1 MNISFSGCGERNGT
15 PKRAGKEQSYHKKT
29 LHKLQRVRGTF
40 FFARNKGR
48 FLGMRAS
55 MPQYC
60 TCLLKNRPPLGST
73 TPDDQGIYS
82 KVTLKQNFTK
92 QLAQP
97 NFGNLFSFSGWYV
110 LGCSLKFRHCVTNKR
125 VTGVH
130 GFGACELLG
139 SRRTVDTPFTLMKW

>member
-1 MNISFSGCGERNGT
+1 MWGKKWNPKTSWEKNNITTRKLYTNFRGSG
-15 PKRAGKEQSYHKKT
+15 KR
-29 LHKLQRVRGTF
+29 F
-40 FFARNKGR
+40 FFARSKGR

-110 LGCSLKFRHCVTNKR
+110 LGCSLKFRPCVTNK
-125 VTGVH
+125 T
-130 GFGACELLG
+130 CD
-139 SRRTVDTPFTLMKW
+139 RRTRIWCM